1 MDELIARNCLNFQEA
16 FEEYSCITDI
26 CYNGS
31 PARQQFRDKLLSR
44 NGLRIIIASNAG
56 NMPLSNNNLNLCRS
70 FDHVLAHTD
79 HDNTLIPTD
88 VAASIPTL
96 MKLVSSTK
104 DRAISTYV
112 LAKLVSP
119 TKLSVT
125 PGMQRQRLKKIVD
138 TISSFANEVEDR
150 DKEADAEAES
160 YLENLIA
167 KLETA
172 NLQRGESLLS
182 QKRSRLGKDEIDS
195 REFDIEN
202 KEGKT
207 VYTEEEAAKSKE
219 KYF

>member
-16 FEEYSCITDI
+16 FEEYSCITGI

-31 PARQQFRDKLLSR
+31 PARKQFRDKLLLR
-44 NGLRIIIASNAG
+44 NGLPIIIASNAG
-56 NMPLSNNNLNLCRS
+56 NMPLSNNNLNLCKS
-70 FDHVLAHTD
+70 FDHYLAHTD

-112 LAKLVSP
+112 LAKLASP

-125 PGMQRQRLKKIVD
+125 PGMQQQRLKKIVD

-160 YLENLIA
+160 YLENLIP
-167 KLETA
+167 KLETD
-172 NLQRGESLLS
+172 LKRGESLLN
-182 QKRSRLGKDEIDS
+182 QKRWRLDKDEIVS